1 MSNREPGLRLTLL
14 WLGLWAIGLG
24 LLAILAPSRLTEALG
39 PADSQNGDQSL
50 FLVSIIGAF
59 MLPWGAGLL
68 LAARSYHA
76 RRLWTALALFQA
88 LLASVVTIFYLGR
101 GAIDTATAVILLIVF
116 VLGVAGIGVFGSD
129 ELRGSAASRAEIVFR
144 GDRGSGSQKPYT
156 VNVDDEGTSAD
167 K

>member
-24 LLAILAPSRLTEALG
+24 VLAILAPGKITDALG
-39 PADSQNGDQSL
+39 DADGEAGDQTL
-50 FLVSIIGAF
+50 FLVSIMGSF

-68 LAARSYHA
+68 LAARSDHA
-76 RRLWTALALFQA
+76 RRLWTTLALSQA
-88 LLASVVTIFYLGR
+88 LLAAVVIIFYLGR

-144 GDRGSGSQKPYT
+144 GDRGSGAQKPYT
-156 VNVDDEGTSAD
+156 VNVDDEDPSAD
-167 K
+167 E

>member
-1 MSNREPGLRLTLL
+1 MALL
-14 WLGLWAIGLG
+14 PACGSDDA
-24 LLAILAPSRLTEALG
+24 S
-39 PADSQNGDQSL
+39 PADSQAGDQSL
-50 FLVSIIGAF
+50 FLVSITGAF

-88 LLASVVTIFYLGR
+88 LLALVVTIFYLGR

-156 VNVDDEGTSAD
+156 VNVDDEGASAD
-167 K
+167 E